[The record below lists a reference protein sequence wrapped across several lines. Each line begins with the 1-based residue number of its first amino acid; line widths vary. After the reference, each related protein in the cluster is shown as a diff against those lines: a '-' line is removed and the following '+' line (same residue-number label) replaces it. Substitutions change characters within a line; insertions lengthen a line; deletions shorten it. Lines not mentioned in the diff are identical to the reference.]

1 MDRTDISAEQIGE
14 LAKRIFPIIAE
25 NGLQHTTMDML
36 ARSLSMSK
44 RTLYEI
50 FGSKD
55 DMIRIIM
62 DSLNKDYA
70 KHLQEICNRS
80 DNMMEIMANAIIYQ
94 LQSINKLSASFFRD
108 MDDRYNHLR
117 RNYESASS
125 KISVYIHKAIDMG
138 IKEGVFRKDAN
149 YNVILSLL
157 RVQMESL
164 KRMEEFFPPDI
175 TIVEAYN
182 WISLGFLRSIA
193 TPKGM
198 MTLDRLTD
206 KFNVK
211 SNGSEST
218 ADNNISNLNDNVTK
232 E

>member
-1 MDRTDISAEQIGE
+1 
-14 LAKRIFPIIAE
+14 
-25 NGLQHTTMDML
+25 
-36 ARSLSMSK
+36 
-44 RTLYEI
+44 
-50 FGSKD
+50 
-55 DMIRIIM
+55 
-62 DSLNKDYA
+62 
-70 KHLQEICNRS
+70 
-80 DNMMEIMANAIIYQ
+80 
-94 LQSINKLSASFFRD
+94 
-108 MDDRYNHLR
+108 
-117 RNYESASS
+117 
-125 KISVYIHKAIDMG
+125 MG